1 MPVRLSSISFGATKL
16 EIFSRCKSHLH
27 DADMVIA
34 FLDMELI
41 GRIVE
46 LGHKVFPG
54 DCYSSGPAA
63 TPLSCLSVCLSRKVP

>member
-1 MPVRLSSISFGATKL
+1 
-16 EIFSRCKSHLH
+16 
-27 DADMVIA
+27 MVIA